1 MSRGKLLVHKNSRG
15 VWFKDLTTFN
25 LGNLGK
31 QGWRIH
37 STSDSPVSCIF
48 KARYFLHTNF
58 LASSYGII
66 QATCDISNAKF
77 LVRAGTRWC
86 ITAGANILVLDEPW
100 LVDEGCIATSRINL
114 SFLQGGTSH

>member
-1 MSRGKLLVHKNSRG
+1 MSRGKLLVHINSRG
-15 VWFKDLTTFN
+15 VWFKDLTMYN

-31 QGWRIH
+31 QGWRMH
-37 STSDSPVSCIF
+37 STS
-48 KARYFLHTNF
+48 NF